1 MMFQST
7 GTKERRSEDSSP
19 SQSSSRAAERG
30 GGVEFVQGQL
40 YFPFHY
46 SQISHVN

>member
-1 MMFQST
+1 MFQST

-30 GGVEFVQGQL
+30 GVEFVQGQL